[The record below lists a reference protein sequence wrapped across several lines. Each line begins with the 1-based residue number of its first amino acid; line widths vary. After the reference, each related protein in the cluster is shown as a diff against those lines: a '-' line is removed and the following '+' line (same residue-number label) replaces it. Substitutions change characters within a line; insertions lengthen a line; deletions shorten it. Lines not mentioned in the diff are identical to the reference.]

1 MSKPRNNN
9 ANSNYTKKWNSEKQQ
24 PTKKSEENFF
34 DYFNPAVEVRNDDVN
49 KALRILKKK
58 LERDDFLKDIAKL
71 QYYEKPSIKRKRT
84 KAQAKKRNQKAIRER
99 EATGEYKPYM
109 PTGLKHLKSKR
120 KSRKITEYKDRL
132 RSQQQGR
139 QQGPN

>member
-1 MSKPRNNN
+1 MNKPRNNN
-9 ANSNYTKKWNSEKQQ
+9 ASGNYTKKWNSDKQQ
-24 PTKKSEENFF
+24 TTNKQSDQNFF
-34 DYFNPAVEVRNDDVN
+34 DYFNPAVEVRNNDVN
-49 KALRILKKK
+49 KALRVLKKK

-71 QYYEKPSIKRKRT
+71 QYYEKPSVKRKRT
-84 KAQAKKRNQKAIRER
+84 KAQSKKRHEKSIRDR

-109 PTGLKHLKSKR
+109 PTGVKHLKSKR

-139 QQGPN
+139 QQ